1 MDLPTTLSRDELFS
15 ELERLQSENRALA
28 SENRSLRDSRDQS
41 ARGERRYRLITE
53 NTLDLI
59 CEVSQHGFYTYVSP
73 NHQEILGYRS
83 KELLGQNFSTLIHTD
98 DVAGVVEKFSECI
111 VARVPF
117 VSTFRLKAKN
127 GSWRWLEASGKPL
140 ENPAASAA
148 ATSPPVTPGVT
159 PYEGQAIFVY
169 RDVTERRETRRAL
182 ATESERL
189 AVTLGAIA
197 DGVISTDLE
206 GHVVQANDAALHLLG
221 LRLDGLLRRPV
232 EESIA
237 LLDAG
242 SRDAVGSLVA
252 CALKKGIACALP
264 LSGHTLL
271 HVLDNGT
278 EFAVGGTA
286 TPIRDADEQMVG
298 AVLIFRNITERR
310 RMEQE
315 LLKLGKQE
323 SLGQLAGR
331 IAHDFNNLLTVILG
345 NLSLTRI
352 LLAPGDAALR
362 RLGDTEK
369 ACLRAKALTRQL
381 LAFARGGTPVKKPL
395 ALEPL
400 VREST
405 RLILQDSAVPYRLNW
420 PDALPQVNAD
430 AEQLHQLLYELLTNA
445 LHATPTG
452 GSLHLRGELVHLQE
466 GGALPLPGGE
476 YVRLSLRDEGLGIP
490 EPQLTRVFEPFFTT
504 KENSRGLGLATCF
517 LIARNHD
524 GYMTVDSASN
534 YGTTFFLYLP
544 ALSTGLPVA
553 EPAPLDTPMT
563 VRPVPVPAPQPSPT
577 APTAAR
583 RILIMDD
590 EAPICELAAELLT
603 NKGFYVE
610 TSADGAE
617 ALRKYEAAR
626 AAGQPFDAVILDLT
640 VRTGMGGRET
650 VNRLRHLDPN
660 VRAIVSSGYSQDP
673 MMSRY
678 RDYGFRGVVGKPYSV
693 SELVH
698 GIEQAINDE
707 AERSRPIR
715 VLMPPNPS
723 SPRRP
728 LAIALGTTVMSLLV
742 TVGGDR
748 GKGHPAA
755 PSMGV
760 EATLE
765 ISAAVFLGTFLIV
778 YVLRR
783 LGVPTDRSD
792 K

>member
-15 ELERLQSENRALA
+15 ELERLQAENRALT

-53 NTLDLI
+53 NTFDLI
-59 CEVSQHGFYTYVSP
+59 CEVSQHGFYTYISP
-73 NHQEILGYRS
+73 NHQEILGYRP

-117 VSTFRLKAKN
+117 VSTFRLRAKD
-127 GSWRWLEASGKPL
+127 GTWRWLEASGKPL
-140 ENPAASAA
+140 ENAAAA
-148 ATSPPVTPGVT
+148 ATQSAM

-197 DGVISTDLE
+197 DGVISTDLD
-206 GHVVQANDAALHLLG
+206 GRVVQANDAALHLLG
-221 LRLDGLLRRPV
+221 LRHD
-232 EESIA
+232 A
-237 LLDAG
+237 LLHQPIDEHVTFLEAG
-242 SRDAVGSLVA
+242 NRTEVECLVTCALRKGVA
-252 CALKKGIACALP
+252 CTLP

-271 HVLDNGT
+271 YVADNGT
-278 EFAVGGTA
+278 EFAVSGTA
-286 TPIRDADEQMVG
+286 TPIRDADETLVG

-369 ACLRAKALTRQL
+369 ACLRAKDLTRQL
-381 LAFARGGTPVKKPL
+381 LAFARGGLPVKKPL

-452 GSLHLRGELVHLQE
+452 GSLHLRGELVRVQN
-466 GGALPLPGGE
+466 GGALPLAGGD
-476 YVRLSLRDEGLGIP
+476 YVRLSVRDEGLGIP
-490 EPQLTRVFEPFFTT
+490 EPQLVRVFEPFFTT

-524 GYMTVDSASN
+524 GYMTVDSAPS

-544 ALSTGLPVA
+544 ALASTGPAVP
-553 EPAPLDTPMT
+553 EPAPLEVPMAL
-563 VRPVPVPAPQPSPT
+563 RPMPVPAKAVP
-577 APTAAR
+577 APAPAAAR
-583 RILIMDD
+583 RILVMDD
-590 EAPICELAAELLT
+590 ETPICELAAELPA
-603 NKGFYVE
+603 NEGFFVE
-610 TSADGAE
+610 TAADGAE
-617 ALRKYEAAR
+617 AIRKYEAAR
-626 AAGQPFDAVILDLT
+626 TAGKPFDAVILDLT
-640 VRTGMGGRET
+640 VRAGMGGREA
-650 VNRLRHLDPN
+650 VLRLKHLDPD

-693 SELVH
+693 SELVQ
-698 GIEQAINDE
+698 GIEQAISDE
-707 AERSRPIR
+707 A
-715 VLMPPNPS
+715 
-723 SPRRP
+723 
-728 LAIALGTTVMSLLV
+728 
-742 TVGGDR
+742 
-748 GKGHPAA
+748 
-755 PSMGV
+755 
-760 EATLE
+760 
-765 ISAAVFLGTFLIV
+765 
-778 YVLRR
+778 
-783 LGVPTDRSD
+783 
-792 K
+792 

>member
-15 ELERLQSENRALA
+15 ELERLQTENRALTSENRA
-28 SENRSLRDSRDQS
+28 LRDSRDQS

-73 NHQEILGYRS
+73 NHQDILGYRP
-83 KELLGQNFSTLIHTD
+83 KELLGQNFSTLIHSD

-117 VSTFRLKAKN
+117 VSTFRLRAKN
-127 GSWRWLEASGKPL
+127 GVWRWLEASGKPL
-140 ENPAASAA
+140 EAPVGTTAA
-148 ATSPPVTPGVT
+148 APVAAPGTT
-159 PYEGQAIFVY
+159 PYEGQAVFVY
-169 RDVTERRETRRAL
+169 RDVTERREARRAL

-197 DGVISTDLE
+197 DGVISTDLD
-206 GHVVQANDAALHLLG
+206 GRVVQANDAALGLLG
-221 LRLDGLLRRPV
+221 LRLDALLRQPV
-232 EESIA
+232 EEHLSF
-237 LLDAG
+237 LEAG
-242 SRDAVGSLVA
+242 SRAPVECLVT
-252 CALKKGIACALP
+252 CALRKGVACALP

-271 HVLDNGT
+271 HVADNGT
-278 EFAVGGTA
+278 EFAVNGTA
-286 TPIRDADEQMVG
+286 TPIRDADENLVG

-369 ACLRAKALTRQL
+369 ACLRAKDLTRQL
-381 LAFARGGTPVKKPL
+381 LAFARGGLPVKKGL

-452 GSLHLRGELVHLQE
+452 GSLHLRGELLKVQE
-466 GGALPLPGGE
+466 GGALPLPGGD
-476 YVRLSLRDEGLGIP
+476 YVRLSVRDEGLGIP
-490 EPQLTRVFEPFFTT
+490 EPQLTRIFEPFFTT

-524 GYMTVDSASN
+524 GYMTVDSAPN

-544 ALSTGLPVA
+544 ALGVGGA
-553 EPAPLDTPMT
+553 
-563 VRPVPVPAPQPSPT
+563 PAPQPAPLEVPMALRPLPT
-577 APTAAR
+577 PAKSVPAPPPVPVTATATAMATATPAAR
-583 RILIMDD
+583 RILVMDD
-590 EAPICELAAELLT
+590 ETPICELASELLT
-603 NKGFYVE
+603 NEGFYVE
-610 TSADGAE
+610 TAADGAE
-617 ALRKYEAAR
+617 AIRKYEDAR
-626 AAGQPFDAVILDLT
+626 AAGRPFGAVILDLT
-640 VRTGMGGRET
+640 VRAGMGGREA
-650 VNRLRHLDPN
+650 VLRLKHLDPD

-693 SELVH
+693 SELVQ
-698 GIEQAINDE
+698 GIEQAIGDE
-707 AERSRPIR
+707 A
-715 VLMPPNPS
+715 
-723 SPRRP
+723 
-728 LAIALGTTVMSLLV
+728 
-742 TVGGDR
+742 
-748 GKGHPAA
+748 
-755 PSMGV
+755 
-760 EATLE
+760 
-765 ISAAVFLGTFLIV
+765 
-778 YVLRR
+778 
-783 LGVPTDRSD
+783 
-792 K
+792 

>member
-1 MDLPTTLSRDELFS
+1 M
-15 ELERLQSENRALA
+15 
-28 SENRSLRDSRDQS
+28 
-41 ARGERRYRLITE
+41 
-53 NTLDLI
+53 
-59 CEVSQHGFYTYVSP
+59 
-73 NHQEILGYRS
+73 
-83 KELLGQNFSTLIHTD
+83 LGQNFSTLIHAD

-117 VSTFRLKAKN
+117 VSTFRLRAKDGN
-127 GSWRWLEASGKPL
+127 WHWLEASGKPL
-140 ENPAASAA
+140 ENPAANSAA
-148 ATSPPVTPGVT
+148 TPGAS

-182 ATESERL
+182 ETESERM
-189 AVTLGAIA
+189 AITLGAIA
-197 DGVISTDLE
+197 DGVISTDFN
-206 GHVVQANDAALHLLG
+206 GQIVQANDAALHLLG
-221 LRLDGLLRRPV
+221 LH
-232 EESIA
+232 
-237 LLDAG
+237 LDALMG
-242 SRDAVGSLVA
+242 QPVDEVVSFLEAGDRSAVDSPVA
-252 CALKKGIACALP
+252 CALKKGVACALP

-271 HVLDNGT
+271 HVHGNGA

-286 TPIRDADEQMVG
+286 TPIRDADETMVG

-369 ACLRAKALTRQL
+369 ACLRAKDLTRQL
-381 LAFARGGTPVKKPL
+381 LAFARGGLPVKKPL

-452 GSLHLRGELVHLQE
+452 GSLHLRGELIRMQD

-476 YVRLSLRDEGLGIP
+476 YVRLSVRDEGIGIP
-490 EPQLTRVFEPFFTT
+490 APQLTRVFEPFFTT

-524 GYMTVDSASN
+524 GYMTVDSAPS

-544 ALSTGLPVA
+544 ALTTGPAAA
-553 EPAPLDTPMT
+553 EPAPLEVPMAL
-563 VRPVPVPAPQPSPT
+563 RPVPVPQKHAGPPPATT
-577 APTAAR
+577 APR
-583 RILIMDD
+583 RILVMDD
-590 EAPICELAAELLT
+590 EVPICELASELLT
-603 NKGFYVE
+603 NEGFFVE
-610 TSADGAE
+610 TAADGAE
-617 ALRKYEAAR
+617 AIRKYEAAR
-626 AAGQPFDAVILDLT
+626 MAGKPFDAVILDLT
-640 VRTGMGGRET
+640 VRAGMGGRET
-650 VNRLRHLDPN
+650 VVRLRHLDPD

-698 GIEQAINDE
+698 GIEQAISDE
-707 AERSRPIR
+707 A
-715 VLMPPNPS
+715 
-723 SPRRP
+723 
-728 LAIALGTTVMSLLV
+728 
-742 TVGGDR
+742 
-748 GKGHPAA
+748 
-755 PSMGV
+755 
-760 EATLE
+760 
-765 ISAAVFLGTFLIV
+765 
-778 YVLRR
+778 
-783 LGVPTDRSD
+783 
-792 K
+792 

>member
-1 MDLPTTLSRDELFS
+1 MDLPTTLSRDDIFS
-15 ELERLQSENRALA
+15 ELERLQAENRALTA
-28 SENRSLRDSRDQS
+28 ENRSLRDSRDQS

-73 NHQEILGYRS
+73 NHQEILGYRP
-83 KELLGQNFSTLIHTD
+83 KELLGQNFSTLIHAD

-117 VSTFRLKAKN
+117 VSTFRLRAKD
-127 GSWRWLEASGKPL
+127 GAWHWLEASGKPL
-140 ENPAASAA
+140 ENPGAA
-148 ATSPPVTPGVT
+148 AALPSAVAAPGTT

-197 DGVISTDLE
+197 DGVISTDLD
-206 GHVVQANDAALHLLG
+206 GRIVQANDAALHLLG
-221 LRLDGLLRRPV
+221 LRHDALLNRPV
-232 EESIA
+232 DEHLAFLEA
-237 LLDAG
+237 T
-242 SRDAVGSLVA
+242 SRSAVDSPVS
-252 CALKKGIACALP
+252 CALKKGVACALP

-271 HVLDNGT
+271 HVADNGT
-278 EFAVGGTA
+278 EFAVSGTA
-286 TPIRDADEQMVG
+286 TPIRDAEEQMVG

-369 ACLRAKALTRQL
+369 ACLRAKDLTRQL
-381 LAFARGGTPVKKPL
+381 LAFARGGLPVKKPL

-430 AEQLHQLLYELLTNA
+430 AEQLHQLLYELLNNA

-452 GSLHLRGELVHLQE
+452 GSLHMRGELLRVQE
-466 GGALPLPGGE
+466 NGALPLPGGE
-476 YVRLSLRDEGLGIP
+476 YVRLSVRDEGLGIP
-490 EPQLTRVFEPFFTT
+490 EPQLTRIFEPFFTT
-504 KENSRGLGLATCF
+504 KENARGLGLATCF

-524 GYMTVDSASN
+524 GYMTVDSAPS

-544 ALSTGLPVA
+544 ALTAGGSLPA
-553 EPAPLDTPMT
+553 APAPLDVPMT
-563 VRPVPVPAPQPSPT
+563 VRPVPAPAVLPAPAKSAPPAA
-577 APTAAR
+577 APTATR
-583 RILIMDD
+583 RILVMDD
-590 EAPICELAAELLT
+590 EVPICELAAELLT
-603 NKGFYVE
+603 NEGFFVD
-610 TSADGAE
+610 TAADGAE
-617 ALRKYEAAR
+617 AIRKYDAAR
-626 AAGQPFDAVILDLT
+626 TAGKPFHAVILDLT
-640 VRTGMGGRET
+640 VRVGMGGREC
-650 VNRLRHLDPN
+650 VLRLKHLDPD

-693 SELVH
+693 SELIQ
-698 GIEQAINDE
+698 GIEQAIGDE
-707 AERSRPIR
+707 P
-715 VLMPPNPS
+715 
-723 SPRRP
+723 
-728 LAIALGTTVMSLLV
+728 
-742 TVGGDR
+742 
-748 GKGHPAA
+748 
-755 PSMGV
+755 
-760 EATLE
+760 
-765 ISAAVFLGTFLIV
+765 
-778 YVLRR
+778 
-783 LGVPTDRSD
+783 
-792 K
+792 